1 MSIVDTN
8 NKNDTVELAVDVPT
22 LPPSLLHYE
31 IRGQIDT
38 SLSSSS
44 FNLYQAWDS
53 VLRRQVLIKVMPS
66 LGANLEAM
74 LNEARLVASL
84 KHSSFFKI
92 HALEQDGDSLFIVME
107 AVQGT
112 PLREW
117 IKNHRGNEKHIIE
130 YVYHLAAA
138 LHEAQTVGL
147 VHGDLQSA
155 NLLIDQSGKIR
166 ILHFALRQDRNV
178 GELQQLKQ
186 FQQVDAYQGI
196 AYLAPERFSDVE
208 PSPSSEVFAL
218 GIIAYEMLSGELPFA
233 NLNGLALV
241 AAQVQSQ
248 SEQWTWSSSISLKA
262 KELILG
268 MTKRDSVKRMSYLEV
283 MQACQEM
290 RPDDPISVSAVSLQ
304 LNALQAQLDGIAR
317 QRRKKMALILALVV
331 AISGIGIWQAKP
343 YWPQIAKA
351 LKPYSESR
359 EMEQG
364 IAALERYGQVPNP
377 ETLEKSSEHFER
389 VLERSPNNA
398 TAVAYMSLVYMSRY
412 NNDKRDE
419 IWMQK
424 AKASAQQALRLDP
437 KSAIGQI
444 ANAKVLQWHHR
455 LQEALVATENALRVE
470 PNSIICWTNKARVL
484 LEMGRLA
491 ELHTF
496 AEEGIKRFQ
505 EDRILPE
512 LNGVALEALGDPIGA
527 ENAYRMSIRRQPDS
541 VNGYSQLANLLHGQ
555 GRFDEAMQLL
565 QQGLQIRPNAQLYSA
580 FGKLMFRKKNYA
592 EAADA
597 FGKAVSPQKG
607 VFGSYYRWFEYGEAL
622 IWVPD
627 REKDAVEAFRNAKK
641 LLEIRLAR
649 SPDDAFIMSHMA
661 LIEARLGAFD
671 SAKKTLAQAI
681 ELDGGLATTYLYG
694 AAVFELAGDRGA
706 ALKMITRAKNLQI
719 ASVEIDT
726 NPIFD
731 SLRKDDRYHP

>member
-8 NKNDTVELAVDVPT
+8 NKNDTVELAVDAPT

-38 SLSSSS
+38 SLSSSA

-53 VLRRQVLIKVMPS
+53 VLRRQVLVKVMPS

-74 LNEARLVASL
+74 LNEARVVASL

-138 LHEAQTVGL
+138 LHEAQAVGL

-166 ILHFALRQDRNV
+166 ILHFALRQDRNI

-218 GIIAYEMLSGELPFA
+218 GVITYEMLSGELPFA

-241 AAQVQSQ
+241 AAQVQTQ

-304 LNALQAQLDGIAR
+304 LNALQAQLDGMAR
-317 QRRKKMALILALVV
+317 QRRKKIALILALVV

-364 IAALERYGQVPNP
+364 IAALSSYAQVPIQDQLDKAN
-377 ETLEKSSEHFER
+377 EHFER
-389 VLERSPNNA
+389 ILQRSPNNA
-398 TAVAYMSLVYMSRY
+398 KAVAYMSLVYMSKY
-412 NNDKRDE
+412 NNEKRDE
-419 IWMQK
+419 TWMQK
-424 AKASAQQALRLDP
+424 AKASAQQAMSLDP
-437 KSAIGQI
+437 NLAISQI

-455 LQEALVATENALRVE
+455 MQEALNATDTALRLE
-470 PNSIICWTNKARVL
+470 PDNLICWINKARIL
-484 LEMGRLA
+484 LEMGKVNDLRK
-491 ELHTF
+491 F
-496 AEEGIKRFQ
+496 AEDGTKKFQ
-505 EDRILPE
+505 DDRVLPE
-512 LNGVALEALGDPIGA
+512 LNGVALGTLGDQKGA
-527 ENAYRMSIRRQPDS
+527 EEAYRLSISRQPDS
-541 VNGYSQLANLLHGQ
+541 VNAYSLLADVLDEQ
-555 GRFDEAMQLL
+555 GRVNEAMQFL
-565 QQGLQIRPNAQLYSA
+565 QQGLQIRPNAQLYGA
-580 FGKLMFRKKNYA
+580 FGRIMFRKRAYV

-607 VFGSYYRWFEYGEAL
+607 VFGSYFRWYQYGEAL
-622 IWVPD
+622 MWVPG
-627 REKDAVEAFRNAKK
+627 RERDGIEAFRNAKT
-641 LLEIRLAR
+641 LLEIRLTR

-661 LIEARLGAFD
+661 FIQARLGEFS
-671 SAKKTLAQAI
+671 SAKQTIHRAI
-681 ELDGGLATTYLYG
+681 EINTETANSYLFG
-694 AAVFELAGDRGA
+694 AAVYELAGDRET
-706 ALKMITRAKNLQI
+706 ALKMIALARNLQFPTAEF
-719 ASVEIDT
+719 AS

-731 SLRKDDRYHP
+731 GLRKDHRYHP

>member
-8 NKNDTVELAVDVPT
+8 NKNDTVELAVDAPT

-38 SLSSSS
+38 SLSSSA

-53 VLRRQVLIKVMPS
+53 VLRRQVLIKVMSS

-74 LNEARLVASL
+74 LNEARVVASL

-138 LHEAQTVGL
+138 LHEAQAVGL

-166 ILHFALRQDRNV
+166 ILHFALRQDRHV

-218 GIIAYEMLSGELPFA
+218 GVITYEMLSGELPFA

-304 LNALQAQLDGIAR
+304 LNALQAQLDGMAR

-331 AISGIGIWQAKP
+331 VISGIGIWQAKP

-377 ETLEKSSEHFER
+377 EMLEKSSEHFER
-389 VLERSPNNA
+389 VLDRSPNNA

-484 LEMGRLA
+484 LEMGRFV

-527 ENAYRMSIRRQPDS
+527 ENAYRMSIGRQPDS
-541 VNGYSQLANLLHGQ
+541 VNGYSQLANLLNEQ

-580 FGKLMFRKKNYA
+580 FGKLMFRKKNYS

-597 FGKAVSPQKG
+597 FGKAVSPQRG

-622 IWVPD
+622 MWVPG
-627 REKDAVEAFRNAKK
+627 REKDAAEAFRNAKK

-661 LIEARLGAFD
+661 FIEARLGAFD

-681 ELDGGLATTYLYG
+681 ELDGRLATTYLYG

-706 ALKMITRAKNLQI
+706 ALKMIARAKNLQI
-719 ASVEIDT
+719 PSAEIDT

-731 SLRKDDRYHP
+731 PLRKDDRYHP